1 MTLLALDKLSSHYGR
16 ILALDGVSLSIGEG
30 ELVSLV
36 GANGAGKTTL
46 LRTISGIRP
55 ASAGTVSFDG
65 ADITRTPPEQ
75 RVRLGIV
82 QVPEG
87 RQVFSPMRVEENLL
101 MGAYTTGRA
110 EREEALARLYEKFP
124 ALAEARDKPAG
135 TLSGGQQQMLAVAR
149 ALMSRPKLLLLDE
162 PSLGLA
168 PKLVDEVFDTVVRLR
183 DEGVTVFLVEQNAW
197 KALSIADR
205 GYVMETGQIVLADDA
220 KALMTNARVKEAYLG
235 L

>member
-1 MTLLALDKLSSHYGR
+1 MLLELADLSSDYGR
-16 ILALDGVSLSIGEG
+16 IRALRGVSLAIGEG

-55 ASAGTVSFDG
+55 ASGGTITFG
-65 ADITRTPPEQ
+65 GRDITKAPPDR

-87 RQVFSPMRVEENLL
+87 RQVFAPMRVEENLL
-101 MGAYTTGRA
+101 MGAYTRDRREHA
-110 EREEALARLYEKFP
+110 WALERQYEMFP
-124 ALAEARDKPAG
+124 ALAEARSKPAG

-149 ALMSRPKLLLLDE
+149 ALMSNPKMLLLDE

-168 PKLVDEVFDTVVRLR
+168 PRLVDEVFETVVRLR
-183 DEGVTVFLVEQNAW
+183 DAGVTIFLVEQNAW

-205 GYVMETGQIVLADDA
+205 GYVMETGEIVLADTGE
-220 KALMTNARVKEAYLG
+220 ALLNNDRVKEAYLG

>member
-1 MTLLALDKLSSHYGR
+1 MLLEIANLSSHYGR
-16 ILALDGVSLSIGEG
+16 IRALDGVSLAVAEG

-55 ASAGTVSFDG
+55 ASGGTVTFDG
-65 ADITRTPPEQ
+65 QDITRAAPDR

-87 RQVFSPMRVEENLL
+87 RQVFAPMRVEENLL
-101 MGAYTTGRA
+101 MGAYTRPR
-110 EREEALARLYEKFP
+110 REHADALARQYEMFP
-124 ALAEARDKPAG
+124 ALAEARNRQAG

-149 ALMSRPKLLLLDE
+149 ALMSNPRLLLLDE

-168 PKLVDEVFDTVVRLR
+168 PKLVDEVFDTIVRLR
-183 DEGVTVFLVEQNAW
+183 EAGVTIFLVEQNAW

-205 GYVMETGQIVLADDA
+205 GYVMETGEITLTDTGQ
-220 KALMTNARVKEAYLG
+220 ALLTNDRVKAAYLG

>member
-1 MTLLALDKLSSHYGR
+1 MTLLALDNLSSHYGR
-16 ILALDGVSLSIGEG
+16 IRALDGVSLSIGEG

-46 LRTISGIRP
+46 LRTVSGIRP

-65 ADITRTPPEQ
+65 MDITRAPPEQ

-87 RQVFSPMRVEENLL
+87 RQVFAPMRVEENLL
-101 MGAYTTGRA
+101 MGAYATGRA
-110 EREEALARLYEKFP
+110 ERVGALARQYEKFP

-168 PKLVDEVFDTVVRLR
+168 PKLVDEIFDTIVRLR

-220 KALMTNARVKEAYLG
+220 KALMTNERVKEAYLG

>member
-1 MTLLALDKLSSHYGR
+1 MLLEIANLSSDYGR
-16 ILALDGVSLSIGEG
+16 IRALRGVSLAIGEG

-55 ASAGTVSFDG
+55 ASDGTITFDG
-65 ADITRTPPEQ
+65 QDITRSAPDR
-75 RVRLGIV
+75 RVRMGIV

-87 RQVFSPMRVEENLL
+87 RQVFAPMRVEENLL
-101 MGAYTTGRA
+101 MGAYTRHR
-110 EREEALARLYEKFP
+110 REHAEALARQYEMFP
-124 ALAEARDKPAG
+124 ALAEARNKPAG

-149 ALMSRPKLLLLDE
+149 ALMSNPRLLLLDE

-168 PKLVDEVFDTVVRLR
+168 PKLVDEVFDTIVRLR
-183 DEGVTVFLVEQNAW
+183 EAGVTIFLVEQNAW

-205 GYVMETGQIVLADDA
+205 GYVMETGEITLTDTGQ
-220 KALMTNARVKEAYLG
+220 ALLTNERVKAAYLG

>member
-1 MTLLALDKLSSHYGR
+1 MLLELADLSSDYGR
-16 ILALDGVSLSIGEG
+16 IRALRNVSLAIGEG

-55 ASAGTVSFDG
+55 ASGGTVSFDG
-65 ADITRTPPEQ
+65 QDITKARPDR
-75 RVRLGIV
+75 RVRMGIV

-87 RQVFSPMRVEENLL
+87 RQVFAPMRVEENLL
-101 MGAYTTGRA
+101 MGAYTRHR
-110 EREEALARLYEKFP
+110 REHAAALARQYEMFP
-124 ALAEARDKPAG
+124 ALAEARTKPAG
-135 TLSGGQQQMLAVAR
+135 ALSGGQQQMLAVAR
-149 ALMSRPKLLLLDE
+149 ALMSNPRLLLLDE

-168 PKLVDEVFDTVVRLR
+168 PKLVDEVFDTIVRLR
-183 DEGVTVFLVEQNAW
+183 DEGVTIFLVEQNAW

-205 GYVMETGQIVLADDA
+205 GYVMETGKIILADSGE
-220 KALMTNARVKEAYLG
+220 ALLTNERVKAAYLG

>member
-1 MTLLALDKLSSHYGR
+1 MLLEIANLSSHYGR
-16 ILALDGVSLSIGEG
+16 IRALDGVSLAVGEG

-55 ASAGTVSFDG
+55 GSGGSVTFDG
-65 ADITRTPPEQ
+65 QDITKAPPDR
-75 RVRLGIV
+75 RVRMGIV

-87 RQVFSPMRVEENLL
+87 RQVFAPMRVEENLL
-101 MGAYTTGRA
+101 MGAYTRHR
-110 EREEALARLYEKFP
+110 REHADALARQYEMFP
-124 ALAEARDKPAG
+124 ALAEARNKPAG

-149 ALMSRPKLLLLDE
+149 ALMSNPRLLLLDE

-168 PKLVDEVFDTVVRLR
+168 PKLVDEVFDTIVRLR
-183 DEGVTVFLVEQNAW
+183 DAGVTIFLVEQNAW

-205 GYVMETGQIVLADDA
+205 GYVMETGEITLADSGQ
-220 KALMTNARVKEAYLG
+220 ALLTNDRVKAAYLG

>member
-1 MTLLALDKLSSHYGR
+1 MMLLELSDLSSDYGR
-16 ILALDGVSLSIGEG
+16 IRALRGVSLAVAEG

-55 ASAGTVSFDG
+55 ASGGTVTFDG
-65 ADITRTPPEQ
+65 QDITKAPPDR

-87 RQVFSPMRVEENLL
+87 RQVFAPMRVEENLL
-101 MGAYTTGRA
+101 MGAYTRHR
-110 EREEALARLYEKFP
+110 REHAEALARQYEMFP
-124 ALAEARDKPAG
+124 ALAEARNKPAG

-149 ALMSRPKLLLLDE
+149 ALMSNPRLLLLDE

-183 DEGVTVFLVEQNAW
+183 DAGVTIFLVEQNAW

-205 GYVMETGQIVLADDA
+205 GYVMETGEITLADSGE
-220 KALMTNARVKEAYLG
+220 ALLSNERVKAAYLG

>member
-1 MTLLALDKLSSHYGR
+1 VMLLELASLSGHYGR
-16 ILALDGVSLSIGEG
+16 IRALDRVSLAIGEG

-55 ASAGTVSFDG
+55 ASGGSVTFDG
-65 ADITRTPPEQ
+65 RDITKLAPDR

-87 RQVFSPMRVEENLL
+87 RQVFAPMRVEENLL
-101 MGAYTTGRA
+101 MGAYTRPRA
-110 EREEALARLYEKFP
+110 AREEALARQYEMFP
-124 ALAEARDKPAG
+124 PLAEARHKLAG
-135 TLSGGQQQMLAVAR
+135 ALSGGQQQMLAVAR
-149 ALMSRPKLLLLDE
+149 ALMSDPRLLLLDE

-168 PKLVDEVFDTVVRLR
+168 PKLVDEVFDTIVRLR
-183 DEGVTVFLVEQNAW
+183 EAGVTIFLVEQNAW

-205 GYVMETGQIVLADDA
+205 GYVMETGEITLADTGQ
-220 KALMTNARVKEAYLG
+220 ALLTNERVKAAYLG